1 MADLSSSYLILWASQ
16 TGNAEWIAK
25 NIHSEAK
32 QRGYL
37 GECFVMDDYEKSNL
51 DKAGVIIFVTSN
63 TGDGDP
69 PDNGLKLWR
78 FLRRQKQPDYLA
90 HARVTILGLGDTNY
104 SNFNNTGK
112 RLERKAKE
120 LGATVFYPKGLADD
134 AEGLELVVDPWIEKL
149 WDVLPN
155 VLVRDEAL
163 AKAAEAEAQAEM
175 VVQKVEDLTLE
186 PYSMK
191 ARKRTLPE
199 NVEKYVDLPNSL
211 VDKYSIDDRTNTL
224 PPPVEKYTGL
234 PNSILNNKNHHPG
247 HPLVIDLAGLE
258 PGAKLTALPKVPA
271 AGAKLGRVGP
281 ATPNAAT
288 TVPDFVNVP
297 GDIIYAAISQ
307 VRCLTTKDALKRTLH
322 LELDA
327 GEEAQFEPGD
337 AFGVVAPNDES
348 LVEAV
353 LARLTT
359 FEEGYQTLYD
369 VQGESLP
376 SHLQKAK
383 SVTLV
388 DLLRYGVD
396 LTSSPRKA
404 LFRLLADY
412 TSDAKEKTTLMYI
425 CSKQGSSQ
433 FNAVRDQVPT
443 LLDILASFPSC
454 RPPIE
459 RLLDVL
465 PPHNPRYYS
474 IANSPLKHPG
484 KIHFAFNVVDYTNVY
499 DVPRK
504 GVATPWLDHLTGVI
518 PHKTTGKPTVV
529 DFPSRSIRVP
539 VFLKQNTNAFVLPT
553 DTARPLVLIGPG
565 TGIAPFMGFVQHRH
579 EQRRIRKTMGGVGMH
594 PSRDIQKEFGDIWVY
609 YGFRERHKDYLFEEE
624 LEGFAKDGT
633 ISKLELAVSRG
644 TDQKMYVQDL
654 LRRDSRQL
662 YDMIINKDAAIYV
675 CGDAKGMAKGV
686 QDVLVDM
693 LCEHQQLD
701 KLEANKLLIEW
712 MGSRKYLRD
721 LWA

>member
-1 MADLSSSYLILWASQ
+1 MAELASSYLILWASQ

-32 QRGYL
+32 RRGYQ
-37 GECFVMDDYEKSNL
+37 GECLVMDDYEKAPI

-69 PDNGLKLWR
+69 PDNALKFWR

-112 RLERKAKE
+112 RLERKVKE
-120 LGATVFYPKGLADD
+120 LGATIFYPKGLADD

-149 WDVLPN
+149 WEVLPT
-155 VLVRDEAL
+155 VLSSDEEL
-163 AKAAEAEAQAEM
+163 AKAAATEAEVE
-175 VVQKVEDLTLE
+175 VVVEKTEDLTLE

-211 VDKYSIDDRTNTL
+211 VDKYSIEDRTNSL
-224 PPPVEKYTGL
+224 PPPVENYTDL
-234 PNSILNNKNHHPG
+234 PNSTLVNKQG
-247 HPLVIDLAGLE
+247 HPLVIDLSGLE
-258 PGAKLTALPKVPA
+258 AGAKLTALPKVPA
-271 AGAKLGRVGP
+271 AAAQLGRVGP
-281 ATPNAAT
+281 AKQNTAAT
-288 TVPDFVNVP
+288 VPHFVTVP
-297 GDIIYAAISQ
+297 GKLIYAGISK
-307 VRCLTTKDALKRTLH
+307 VRCLTTQDAVKRTLH

-327 GEEAQFEPGD
+327 GEEVTFEPGD
-337 AFGVVAPNDES
+337 AFGVIAPNDES
-348 LVEAV
+348 LVEAI

-359 FEEGYQTLYD
+359 FEEGYKTLFD

-376 SHLQKAK
+376 SHLANAK
-383 SVTLV
+383 SVTLL

-425 CSKQGSSQ
+425 CSKQGASQ
-433 FNAVRDQVPT
+433 FNAIRDQVPT
-443 LLDILASFPSC
+443 LLDILATFPSC
-454 RPPIE
+454 KPPIE

-465 PPHNPRYYS
+465 PPHMPRYYS
-474 IANSPLKHPG
+474 IANSPLKSPG
-484 KIHFAFNVVDYTNVY
+484 KIHFAFNIVDYTTEY

-518 PHKTTGKPTVV
+518 PHKVDKPTTVE
-529 DFPSRSIRVP
+529 FASRSIQVP
-539 VFLKQNTNAFVLPT
+539 IFLRQNVNSFVLPAET
-553 DTARPLVLIGPG
+553 RRPMVLIGPG
-565 TGIAPFMGFVQHRH
+565 TGIAPFIGFVEHRH
-579 EQRRIRKTMGGVGMH
+579 EQRRIRKMMGGVGTH
-594 PSRDIQKEFGDIWVY
+594 PSRDIEKEFGDIWVY
-609 YGFRERHKDYLFEEE
+609 YGFRERNKDYLFEEE
-624 LEGFAKDGT
+624 LETFAKDGT
-633 ISKLELAVSRG
+633 IKKLALAVSRG
-644 TDQKMYVQDL
+644 TEKKTYVQDL
-654 LRRDSRQL
+654 LRTDAKEL
-662 YDMIINKDAAIYV
+662 YDLIVNKDAAIYV

-693 LCEHQQLD
+693 LCEYGQLD
-701 KLEANKLLIEW
+701 KLEANKRLIEW
-712 MGSRKYLRD
+712 MGNHKYLRD
-721 LWA
+721 LIPD